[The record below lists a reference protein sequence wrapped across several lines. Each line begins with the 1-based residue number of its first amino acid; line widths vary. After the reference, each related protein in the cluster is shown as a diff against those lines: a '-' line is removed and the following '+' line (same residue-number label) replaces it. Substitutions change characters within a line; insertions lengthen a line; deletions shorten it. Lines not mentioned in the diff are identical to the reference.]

1 MVTEFKTCLQLGTI
15 WAHSPHMSTF
25 SPPRARRVR
34 CGFTLIELLVVIAI
48 IAILAGL
55 LLPALAN
62 SKKKA
67 SQAGCMNA
75 LKQILLSCRM
85 YADDY
90 DDAAP
95 FPNWGP
101 VVNSGGVNVVGWLYS
116 NNSTADVYSTSP
128 PSTNIYA
135 VAPTGTAQ
143 GSLLWKYIGQNPNT
157 FKCPFDYKGPQP
169 FKKGP
174 GAPGVGYWERRP
186 NQVSS
191 YAMNGT
197 VCSFGNGSYMPG
209 NKSQR
214 YNAFSTGDY
223 MFWETGVNSD
233 FWFNDGSNFP
243 SEGIAER
250 HGTGAIIGAFGG
262 HIEFIKTDDYYS
274 LQANTTKN
282 PLWCNPLTANG
293 RP

>member
-1 MVTEFKTCLQLGTI
+1 MQASQSFKS
-15 WAHSPHMSTF
+15 AH
-25 SPPRARRVR
+25 RR
-34 CGFTLIELLVVIAI
+34 GFTLIELLVVIAI
-48 IAILAGL
+48 IAILAGM

-67 SQAGCMNA
+67 SQAACMNA
-75 LKQILLSCRM
+75 LKQIVLSCQM
-85 YADDY
+85 YAQDY
-90 DDAAP
+90 DDAVP

-101 VVNSGGVNVVGWLYS
+101 VINVGAVNVAGWLYS
-116 NNSTADVYSTSP
+116 NNSTADVYSTAP
-128 PSTNIYA
+128 PSTNIYV
-135 VAPTGTAQ
+135 VAQSATVQ
-143 GSLLWKYIGQNPNT
+143 GSLLWKYIGENRNV
-157 FKCPFDYKGPQP
+157 FRCPFDYKGRET

-174 GAPGVGYWERRP
+174 GAPGSADWQARP

-197 VCSFGNGSYMPG
+197 VCSFGNGTYMPG

-214 YNAFSTGDY
+214 FNVFSSSDY
-223 MFWETGVNSD
+223 MFWETGVNNA

-262 HIEFIKTDDYYS
+262 QIEFIKTV
-274 LQANTTKN
+274 TT
-282 PLWCNPLTANG
+282 TRS
-293 RP
+293 RPTRPRTRCGAIR